1 MGVYAAYLNLR
12 VTVLRAEDILRLEV
26 PAHTIVSTATRRTV
40 QPRAA
45 YLWTIP
51 CECKKPSVVT
61 SFRITSAAIGSLGA
75 VIRVSCESKP
85 EPKIARN
92 PRVRPPVD
100 HMVEQLAS
108 LGATTEPRC
117 EDTALSAYGEGGT
130 APPPAPSQYI
140 HYQPS
145 QSPRTDPL
153 RTDDCVTKGCQ
164 PRERHGKR
172 GPNDTLNRAKRASS

>member
-1 MGVYAAYLNLR
+1 MDFGGRHKTTYIITHKTRWWLGVGGSEGGVGVYAAYLNLR

-92 PRVRPPVD
+92 SRVRPPVD

-108 LGATTEPRC
+108 L
-117 EDTALSAYGEGGT
+117 
-130 APPPAPSQYI
+130 APPQNLAV
-140 HYQPS
+140 
-145 QSPRTDPL
+145 RTP
-153 RTDDCVTKGCQ
+153 Q
-164 PRERHGKR
+164 
-172 GPNDTLNRAKRASS
+172 